1 MTATITDGRGKT
13 ATDCAPVTVDN
24 TPPSAQILSP
34 AVGDTFPASLPAQ
47 AQVSDA
53 HGVQASSSRSTAR
66 PSGPCSRLPTRPA
79 STRIGDARRLGAR
92 ARPDQIAVD
101 ATDAAGN
108 TTSSAPV
115 AFTVGP
121 LPLGV
126 MLDVPPDWT
135 FAHGADS
142 SAVATVTGGT
152 GPFSVQLLVDGKAVG
167 TPVTA
172 APYTMPWDTT
182 TFAEGTHLVS
192 AKVTDAAGLTAT
204 SIALHA
210 TVDNTPPTTW
220 IAAPAA
226 GSLSDGPLDL
236 RAHASDAYG
245 IASVQFTVDGNPVG
259 DPLTAPLTARPTC
272 TARRS
277 TRRRS
282 RAACTRSPRRHRR
295 GRQHDHGDA
304 GLDPRR
310 HARVPAGPDYHE
322 IAPPDGYS
330 IYDQTPAEA
339 DAQLAYLKANGY
351 QSVTLAQYQAWLGG
365 ADIGVAKP
373 VLITVDDGTN
383 DELAWVA
390 LLQKYGFTGVLFVVT
405 GFADGKTPGST
416 PTDYLTWAQL
426 QSLAT
431 NGRWEIAF
439 HAGLYGHGDSYGPR
453 LGTDRNTTTPPPART
468 STAASRRSRRPRRSS

>member
-1 MTATITDGRGKT
+1 M
-13 ATDCAPVTVDN
+13 
-24 TPPSAQILSP
+24 
-34 AVGDTFPASLPAQ
+34 
-47 AQVSDA
+47 
-53 HGVQASSSRSTAR
+53 
-66 PSGPCSRLPTRPA
+66 
-79 STRIGDARRLGAR
+79 
-92 ARPDQIAVD
+92 
-101 ATDAAGN
+101 
-108 TTSSAPV
+108 
-115 AFTVGP
+115 
-121 LPLGV
+121 
-126 MLDVPPDWT
+126 
-135 FAHGADS
+135 
-142 SAVATVTGGT
+142 
-152 GPFSVQLLVDGKAVG
+152 
-167 TPVTA
+167 
-172 APYTMPWDTT
+172 
-182 TFAEGTHLVS
+182 S

-236 RAHASDAYG
+236 QAHASDAYG

-259 DPLTAPLTARPTC
+259 DPQTAPLSGQTYLYGT
-272 TARRS
+272 TFDTS
-277 TRRRS
+277 TLTS
-282 RAACTRSPRRHRR
+282 GLHAIAAIVT
-295 GRQHDHGDA
+295 DA
-304 GLDPRR
+304 AGNTTTTTPVSI
-310 HARVPAGPDYHE
+310 HAGTPEYLPVLNYHE

-383 DELAWVA
+383 DEMAWDA
-390 LLQKYGFTGVLFVVT
+390 LLQKYGFKGVLFVVT

-416 PTDYLTWAQL
+416 PTDYLSWASI

-439 HAGLYGHGDSYGPR
+439 HAGLYGHGDSYDSAPGS
-453 LGTDRNTTTPPPART
+453 ART
-468 STAASRRSRRPRRSS
+468 DLHRRLPVLLQLPLADHEDDDHDREPQTRQDARPSSRRRWPPSRRRSRTRSPPASPSSARRCRP